1 MKQSTK
7 AIIAEEAGKIISDT
21 IRLIMSRPR
30 KPASPETTEKT
41 PTEFTKVT
49 PSIAIQP
56 LPTIIPSPT
65 RTQQEELDY
74 RWECCMKHLG
84 GASILLR
91 ECYERVIDEGIGEG
105 TAEKIMEALNEHS
118 GMEAD
123 LEKMLPIP
131 EAKAQ
136 AEKLM
141 SGIRSFR
148 NAAWKAKLPTGGGT
162 KEDIA
167 DARLWNDIM
176 YQEAFGSAKQ
186 QPGSVCIVEKGG

>member
-7 AIIAEEAGKIISDT
+7 ALMVEEGGKIISDV

-30 KPASPETTEKT
+30 KPASPETTEKAS
-41 PTEFTKVT
+41 TEFTKVT
-49 PSIAIQP
+49 SQP
-56 LPTIIPSPT
+56 PPAPPIPSPT

-131 EAKAQ
+131 EALAQ

-167 DARLWNDIM
+167 DARLWNGIL
-176 YQEAFGSAKQ
+176 YSEAFASAKQ
-186 QPGSVCIVEKGG
+186 QPGSVCIAEEGGK